1 MPSISHYPAGAMRR
15 DGRPPPRLAES
26 ARSRLRCVAREL
38 APGIIE
44 VALAG
49 DLEITTT
56 LQADRALRAA
66 QAKAKVV
73 VLDLRELHLIGRTA
87 ARVALMANARA
98 RRGGGQL
105 VVVAS
110 PAPGPRL
117 FGLARLHRRLQI
129 VDQSPMNRRN
139 GKPG

>member
-1 MPSISHYPAGAMRR
+1 MPTISRSRASAMRR
-15 DGRPPPRLAES
+15 DGRPPARRADS
-26 ARSRLRCVAREL
+26 ARPPLRCVARDL

-49 DLEITTT
+49 DLEITTARR
-56 LQADRALRAA
+56 ADRALRAA

-73 VLDLRELHLIGRTA
+73 VLDLREVRLIGRTA

-110 PAPGPRL
+110 PAPSPRP
-117 FGLARLHRRLQI
+117 FGLGRLHRRLEI
-129 VDQSPMNRRN
+129 VD
-139 GKPG
+139 